1 MESGRKRWRKRMMM
15 TGPTLLLALLVLGAE
30 AGELP
35 ETCQLPKVVSRCRA
49 AFQRWWY
56 NATSQTCEKFIFG
69 GCGGNLNNF
78 LSEQD
83 CRQECVPDE
92 DVKATA
98 APDQPGEETVT
109 PTTARAVSKSGPH
122 PEPGD
127 FREGF
132 QEFCAVPYKVGR
144 CRASFP
150 RWYFDIETRTCKMF
164 IYGGCDGNKNNYL
177 FKEHCLEQCNGHGEI
192 TEELDPDTHSH
203 HFAGPLVHSTR
214 AVVLAVLL
222 AIMAAVLLGSMVV
235 FFVKLCRRSPGV
247 SLGTVWNTL
256 DDKEYLMSNAY
267 TL

>member
-1 MESGRKRWRKRMMM
+1 MESGRKRWRMM

-35 ETCQLPKVVSRCRA
+35 ETCQLPKVVGRCRA

-69 GCGGNLNNF
+69 GCTGNLNNF

-83 CRQECVPDE
+83 CRQACVPDE

-109 PTTARAVSKSGPH
+109 PTTTKAESKSGPH